1 MGENDSFY
9 DIFFIYHPADIDKL
23 ERMAAQTRATG
34 VAAYFNESE
43 FGRTAEGIKRLK
55 AGILRSYTIAFVM
68 SPDSAQSQLCNELL
82 QYAVGKGKRLLTLIL
97 NDDIEVEVHPAIA
110 QNPYVFFRAAD
121 DLVTRV
127 EELRAYLAADDSLKL
142 HTELLVLAEDWRDRG
157 RSPSLLLPPDRLAEA
172 RGWLAT
178 APARHPKPSPL
189 QLEYVHSSRRQ
200 SPRRGRAR
208 PLPIALG
215 IVTVV
220 ALAVIL
226 LLLQRL
232 IAGWQSGQ
240 VAGALTNEARRQ
252 VSIAAAE
259 GTAASDSAVGLIDNI
274 AATGALVRAAVA
286 QNATQESITATAVA
300 RVTQTAQAE
309 ADTRATQMRATE
321 VAQLERGD
329 VARRLVLAGE
339 EALNQ
344 GDIELAMALAWE
356 AKSGL
361 DNPRSAYRLMRRAGA
376 APRAK
381 TIEDVALLRIQPA
394 GEVFALLT
402 SSRDELHIYDSET
415 WTRTVTLSDHG
426 GDITALVFSSG
437 GERLIS
443 AADDGEIIIRDGLTG
458 SAEHRLKRHSG
469 AVTALAL
476 SADGNTLISAGG
488 EPLLVA
494 WDLERGEELA
504 AYAIDGES
512 SLGLIHDLL
521 LTAGGERVI
530 GWFKDGNK
538 TVMPQWS
545 GDTLELLSA
554 DSGGRVYRGYDAPSQ
569 IGYSGGGSL
578 PAYPGDRNT
587 GDLILWELA
596 TGSQR
601 ARLTD
606 GFNWSFLSGDRL
618 AAATDDLLFVSFY
631 ESLALVLVEN
641 SESGQGASLVDIEG
655 ARLRRRFEGELAAG
669 LTSAI
674 FLDEATILSATGDK
688 RVLLW
693 SSSDGRLL
701 REIGRAADSIAE
713 LSASAAANLVSTLGE
728 AGALQLWR
736 LEAEAAEPLLKLGN
750 AQPGT
755 SISPSGDRILVVE
768 ADGIR
773 LREVDSGATLVQL
786 PAGLL
791 SAAGSQFAVYADS
804 RLSLYHL
811 ETGAE
816 IQSWQW
822 EAEAIVDLRLSPAG
836 GQLLAFNEANELW
849 LARVNAAAPQRL
861 AGDTA
866 QPRLV
871 RFAPT
876 GDAILTLQG
885 ERATLWDSEL
895 GLARAA
901 YPLGTAERA
910 DVQAAFSAD
919 GSSIVFYLQLE
930 DGLAALT
937 RVDLADNAARRQ
949 TFVDVHK
956 AALAEAGER
965 LSLFYRDGRIQV
977 IETSSGAVL
986 HQFRTDVRADASDL
1000 RKLHYL
1006 SNSKTL
1012 VTAAGSELILW
1023 DAEAGVADQRLA
1035 QPQPLIDFSLSPD
1048 GRRIL
1053 AAGEGGAYQLWQV
1066 ESAAELLARVEADQP
1081 PRALTCAERERYL
1094 VAPLCE

>member
-23 ERMAAQTRATG
+23 ERVAAQTRATG
-34 VAAYFNESE
+34 LAAYFNESE

-82 QYAVGKGKRLLTLIL
+82 QYAVGKGKRLVTLIL
-97 NDDIEVEVHPAIA
+97 NDDIEVDVHPAIA

-121 DLVTRV
+121 DLAARV

-157 RSPSLLLPPDRLAEA
+157 RPPSLLLPPDRLAEA
-172 RGWLAT
+172 RGWLAS

-220 ALAVIL
+220 ALALIL

-274 AATGALVRAAVA
+274 AATGAVVRAAAA
-286 QNATQESITATAVA
+286 QNATQTSITATAVA

-309 ADTRATQMRATE
+309 ADSRATQMRATE
-321 VAQLERGD
+321 VAQLERDD
-329 VARRLVLAGE
+329 VARGLVLAGE
-339 EALNQ
+339 EVLNQ

-356 AKSGL
+356 AKAGL

-394 GEVFALLT
+394 GEVFALVT

-426 GDITALVFSSG
+426 GDIRALVFSSG
-437 GERLIS
+437 GQRLVS
-443 AADDGEIIIRDGLTG
+443 AADDGEIIIRDGVTG
-458 SAEHRLKRHSG
+458 SAEHRLKRHRG

-504 AYAIDGES
+504 AYAIDDES
-512 SLGLIHDLL
+512 SLGLIHDLV

-530 GWFKDGNK
+530 GWFKDGDK

-554 DSGGRVYRGYDAPSQ
+554 DSGGRVYRGYDAPRQ
-569 IGYSGGGSL
+569 IGYSGGSSL

-587 GDLILWELA
+587 GDLILWDLA

-655 ARLRRRFEGELAAG
+655 ARLLRRFEGELAAG
-669 LTSAI
+669 LTSAV

-693 SSSDGRLL
+693 SSHDGRLL
-701 REIGRAADSIAE
+701 REIAAAADSIAE
-713 LSASAAANLVSTLGE
+713 LSASAAANLVGALGE
-728 AGALQLWR
+728 DGALQLWR
-736 LEAEAAEPLLKLGN
+736 LEAEAAEPLLTLSN

-768 ADGIR
+768 AGGIH
-773 LREVDSGATLVQL
+773 LREVDSGATLAQL

-816 IQSWQW
+816 IQSWQREEW
-822 EAEAIVDLRLSPAG
+822 EEEAIVELHLSPAG
-836 GQLLAFNEANELW
+836 GQLLAFSEANELW
-849 LARVNAAAPQRL
+849 LARVNAAAPRRL

-866 QPRLV
+866 APRLV

-885 ERATLWDSEL
+885 TRATLWDSEL

-910 DVQAAFSAD
+910 DVQAAFSAN
-919 GSSIVFYLQLE
+919 GASIVFYLQLE

-937 RVDLADNAARRQ
+937 RVDLADNALRSQ

-965 LSLFYRDGRIQV
+965 LSLFYHDGRIQV

-986 HQFRTDVRADASDL
+986 HQFRADASDL

-1006 SNSKTL
+1006 PNSKTL

-1035 QPQPLIDFSLSPD
+1035 QPQPLIDFSLSRD
-1048 GRRIL
+1048 GGRLL
-1053 AAGEGGAYQLWQV
+1053 AAGEGGVYQLWQV

-1081 PRALTCAERERYL
+1081 PRALTCAERDRYL